1 MVSPICILGRRFT
14 PENLRQLQG
23 WIDQRPDWSRRA
35 LSVALS
41 ELWDWRTGQGQLR
54 DMAVRLLLN
63 RLERRGYLQLPAR
76 QNRGGR
82 RQARRSKGPTAA
94 AAQPITELLAQL
106 QPLSVRLIGPGHP
119 ERARLVDYLLAH
131 HYLGYPHPLGQL
143 HYLVADRSGRDLAC
157 LLFGPAAW
165 KCGPRDAFIGWT
177 AAQRQAH
184 LRGVANNSRFLI
196 LPWVAVAHLASHVL
210 GLVLRRL
217 PRDWQTHC
225 GQRAVLVESFVE
237 AGRFRGT
244 CYRAGNWLEV
254 GATQGRSRQGQPG
267 VRVPVKRLYLQVLA
281 PNFRRE
287 LCL

>member
-14 PENLRQLQG
+14 PEDLRQLQG
-23 WIDQRPDWSRRA
+23 WIDQRPGWSRRA
-35 LSVALS
+35 LSVALT
-41 ELWDWRTGQGQLR
+41 ELWDWRNGQGQLR

-63 RLERRGYLQLPAR
+63 RLEHRGYLQLPAR

-82 RQARRSKGPTAA
+82 RPARRSEGPTAT

-106 QPLSVRLIGPGHP
+106 QPLSVRLVGPGEP

-143 HYLVADRSGRDLAC
+143 HYWVADRSGRDLAG
-157 LLFGPAAW
+157 LLLGPAAW

-184 LRGVANNSRFLI
+184 LKRVANNSRFLI

-217 PRDWQTHC
+217 PQDWQTHW
-225 GQRAVLVESFVE
+225 GQRAVLVESFVA

-244 CYRAGNWLEV
+244 CYRAGNWVEV
-254 GATQGRSRQGQPG
+254 GVTQGRSRQGQAG
-267 VRVPVKRLYLQVLA
+267 VRVPVKRLYLRALA

-287 LCL
+287 LCA

>member
-1 MVSPICILGRRFT
+1 MVSPIYILGRRFT
-14 PENLRQLQG
+14 LEDLRQLQG
-23 WIDQRPDWSRRA
+23 WIDQRPTWSRRA
-35 LSVALS
+35 LSVALT
-41 ELWDWRTGQGQLR
+41 ELWDWRNGQGQLR

-63 RLERRGYLQLPAR
+63 RLEHRGYLRLPVR

-82 RQARRSKGPTAA
+82 RQARRSKGPTAT

-106 QPLSVRLIGPGHP
+106 QPLSVRLVGPGQP
-119 ERARLVDYLLAH
+119 ERTRLVDYLLVH

-143 HYLVADRSGRDLAC
+143 HYLVADRNGRDLAG

-184 LRGVANNSRFLI
+184 LKRVANHSRFLI

-210 GLVLRRL
+210 SLVLRRL
-217 PRDWQTHC
+217 PQDWQVHC
-225 GQRAVLVESFVE
+225 GQRAVLTESFVE
-237 AGRFRGT
+237 VGRFHGT
-244 CYRAGNWLEV
+244 CYRASNWLEV
-254 GATQGRSRQGQPG
+254 GATQGRSRAGQPG
-267 VRVPVKRLYLQVLA
+267 VRVPVKRLYLRALT

-287 LCL
+287 LGA

>member
-14 PENLRQLQG
+14 PEDLRQLQG
-23 WIDQRPDWSRRA
+23 WIDQRPGWSRRA
-35 LSVALS
+35 LSVALT
-41 ELWDWRTGQGQLR
+41 ELWDWRNGQGQLR

-63 RLERRGYLQLPAR
+63 RLEHRGYLQLPAR

-82 RQARRSKGPTAA
+82 RPARRSEGPTAT

-106 QPLSVRLIGPGHP
+106 QPLSVRLVGPGEP

-143 HYLVADRSGRDLAC
+143 HYWVADRSGRDLAG
-157 LLFGPAAW
+157 LLLGPAAW

-184 LRGVANNSRFLI
+184 LKRVANNSRFLI

-217 PRDWQTHC
+217 PQDWQTHW

-244 CYRAGNWLEV
+244 CYRAGNWVEV
-254 GATQGRSRQGQPG
+254 GVTQGRSRQGQAG
-267 VRVPVKRLYLQVLA
+267 VRVPVKRLYLRALA

-287 LCL
+287 LCA